1 MLDQEFVVQASS
13 RSLGEGG
20 LVYFVFAYG
29 EVWECG
35 EKETKLEIYLI
46 AFWTFRMSSIF
57 SFSSKLQKRTQT
69 CHDDFYICKCIC
81 KYSHVLCVY
90 RVCTCEQA
98 AFGMFSC
105 ILKCVQKDIL
115 DFVSALC
122 IDFNVSLF
130 ESIAS
135 CLFCLVHWFIII
147 CLSLPPGS
155 NIQQKLAKRE
165 VGTID
170 RSQDITRLQEF
181 YKRYRE
187 KNNVDKLREEE
198 MLLRESGVFSGR
210 LGEYVY
216 YTRKKRYYSF
226 NWAMHLFIFYS
237 ASSASLKVCFPGAMV
252 LMSVLSQI
260 HNNTTNFRNWCNQNN
275 HVMTIKVKVLDSVV
289 WKFECIKHSDLGV
302 LLCVI
307 PASRILQY
315 LFFFKK

>member
-1 MLDQEFVVQASS
+1 
-13 RSLGEGG
+13 
-20 LVYFVFAYG
+20 
-29 EVWECG
+29 
-35 EKETKLEIYLI
+35 
-46 AFWTFRMSSIF
+46 
-57 SFSSKLQKRTQT
+57 
-69 CHDDFYICKCIC
+69 
-81 KYSHVLCVY
+81 
-90 RVCTCEQA
+90 
-98 AFGMFSC
+98 MFSC

-135 CLFCLVHWFIII
+135 CLFCLVYWFIII

-198 MLLRESGVFSGR
+198 MLLRESVVFSGR

-252 LMSVLSQI
+252 LSVSAFTNSQQY
-260 HNNTTNFRNWCNQNN
+260 H
-275 HVMTIKVKVLDSVV
+275 
-289 WKFECIKHSDLGV
+289 KF
-302 LLCVI
+302 
-307 PASRILQY
+307 
-315 LFFFKK
+315 